1 MTVMDQSPRL
11 VVSGS
16 SLKVLAAV
24 VWYIGGMALLLKGG
38 SLLVEAAALKPGGS
52 WPWMAAGGGLLI
64 GGLKAKFLFARSC
77 RNNLDRISALDRPRL
92 WQFYSPGFFLAL
104 AVMILTGATLSR
116 MAHGNYLFLIG
127 VAALD
132 LAIAMA
138 LLGSS
143 YIFWKR

>member
-11 VVSGS
+11 VVSGN

-24 VWYIGGMALLLKGG
+24 VWHIGGMALLLKGG

-52 WPWMAAGGGLLI
+52 WPWMAAAGGLLI
-64 GGLKAKFLFARSC
+64 GGLKAKFLFARGC
-77 RNNLDRISALDRPRL
+77 RKNLDRISALDMPRL
-92 WQFYSPGFFLAL
+92 WQFYRPRFFLAL
-104 AVMILTGATLSR
+104 ATMILTGAMLSR

-127 VAALD
+127 VATLD